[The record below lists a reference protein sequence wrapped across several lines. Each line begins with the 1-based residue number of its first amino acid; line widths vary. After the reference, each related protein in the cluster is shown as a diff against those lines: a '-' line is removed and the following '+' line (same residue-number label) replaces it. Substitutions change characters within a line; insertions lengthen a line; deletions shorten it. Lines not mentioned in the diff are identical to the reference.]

1 MIETEVKNII
11 TEAIDSDVEIELAR
25 PKPTFGDFST
35 NIAMKL
41 AKKLGKNPRQIAEE
55 ISESI
60 SEHQDIVSAEVAG
73 PGFINIKIAD
83 NLIIRELLNN
93 LENPED
99 YGTNDVY
106 KNQLVL
112 TEYSDPN
119 PFKELHVGHLYTT
132 IIGDGVSNL
141 ISAGGGDVHKI
152 NFGGDVGMH
161 VAKAVWAI
169 IQWLGSEESEDL
181 QSVNED
187 QRPSWLSARY
197 VAGAKAFEDGKKEEI
212 KAINKRIYKI
222 IDEKD
227 TDSELAKIYWTC
239 RTWSYNYFKNFY
251 KQLDT
256 EFEKFYPESENSKLG
271 LDTVRAHVGDV
282 YQESDGAVIFD
293 GEKHGLHTRVF
304 INKEGLPTYEAKDI
318 GLALARTKDYN
329 PDKTIIITGN
339 DIEEYMKVVL
349 KSLEQFEPEIAR
361 NTQHITHGQVKM
373 KGGIKMSSRL
383 GNVLSASDVIDA
395 VRQIAKIK
403 QPDSKVDSTFAAIK
417 YAFLRQKI
425 GPDVI
430 LDPEESVSLEGKSG
444 PYLQYAYARS
454 KSILAQSGKKEFSAN
469 ISDLESAERSL
480 AVKITQYPSVVEEAV
495 GSLEPHGIA
504 LYLHALAQ
512 EFNRFYEHNRVID
525 DQRSQTRL
533 AILSAYSIV
542 LKNGL
547 DLLNIEAPERI

>member
-1 MIETEVKNII
+1 MIDDKIRQTIASCTNSELR
-11 TEAIDSDVEIELAR
+11 VELNR
-25 PKPTFGDFST
+25 PKAVFGDYST

-41 AKKLGKNPRQIAEE
+41 AKDRGNNPRTLAEGIVE
-55 ISESI
+55 KLNDHTMIS
-60 SEHQDIVSAEVAG
+60 SATVAG
-73 PGFINIKIAD
+73 PGFINIKIEN
-83 NLIIRELLNN
+83 NLITDELTKILNN
-93 LENPED
+93 PNQ
-99 YGTNDVY
+99 YGSTDQY
-106 KNQLVL
+106 QNQLVL

-119 PFKELHVGHLYTT
+119 PFKEMHVGHLYTT
-132 IIGDGVSNL
+132 VIGDAISNL
-141 ISAGGGDVHKI
+141 VAIGGGEVHKI

-169 IQWLGSEESEDL
+169 IQWLGSEDSSGLKDIDEA
-181 QSVNED
+181 N
-187 QRPSWLSARY
+187 RPSWLSARY
-197 VAGAKAFEDGKKEEI
+197 VAGAKAFEDGKQDEI
-212 KAINKRIYKI
+212 KAINKRVYTLIS
-222 IDEKD
+222 E
-227 TDSELAKIYWTC
+227 TDHSSELARIYWTC
-239 RTWSYNYFKNFY
+239 RAWSYDYFKQFY
-251 KQLDT
+251 KELGT
-256 EFEKFYPESENSKLG
+256 EFEKFYPESENSQLG
-271 LDTVRAHVGDV
+271 LDTVKKYTGSV
-282 YQESDGAVIFD
+282 YEESDGAVIFN
-293 GEKHGLHTRVF
+293 GEKYGLHTRVF

-349 KSLEQFEPEIAR
+349 KSIEQFEPKIAE
-361 NTQHITHGQVKM
+361 TTIHITHGQVKM
-373 KGGIKMSSRL
+373 KGGVKMSSRL
-383 GNVLSASDVIDA
+383 GNVLSATDVIQA
-395 VRQIAKIK
+395 VRQTAKAK
-403 QPDSKVDSTFAAIK
+403 QPNSKADSTFAAIK
-417 YAFLRQKI
+417 YAFLKQKI

-495 GSLEPHGIA
+495 DSLEPHGIA